1 MIHGKPQ
8 LDLIWLHS
16 LRYVL
21 KEILEQITM
30 AGNSTVLLLK
40 NKANKTKTKKK
51 KKTPPF
57 FPPIKGHT
65 SRNAGI

>member
-30 AGNSTVLLLK
+30 AGNSTVGLLK
-40 NKANKTKTKKK
+40 NKTNKTKTKKK
-51 KKTPPF
+51 KKNTAF
-57 FPPIKGHT
+57 FSPY
-65 SRNAGI
+65 